1 MKQKLKES
9 IKVVLLIVIGVWIL
23 DKTPFY
29 QDINHEI
36 FANIYKNGV
45 TIGQTSV
52 IVDGKKSNYLFSDK
66 ENYFGIFHILSYEKT
81 GREDM
86 NARIK
91 WSNVENIQDILYMM
105 PGHFLDMDLIRTI
118 IINEKMTK
126 FAVMFKDNTVVATS
140 DEIYELYTK
149 HISYYSDKGITSV
162 KDVEKV
168 PKID

>member
-1 MKQKLKES
+1 MKQKLKTI

-23 DKTPFY
+23 DKIPFY

-36 FANIYKNGV
+36 FANIYENGV
-45 TIGQTSV
+45 IIGQTSV
-52 IVDGKKSNYLFSDK
+52 IIDGEKSNYLFTNK
-66 ENYFGIFHILSYEKT
+66 ENYFGKFHILSYEKT

-91 WSNVENIQDILYMM
+91 WSNEENIQDILYMM
-105 PGHFLDMDLIRTI
+105 PGHFPDMDLIRTI
-118 IINEKMTK
+118 IINDKMTK
-126 FAVMFKDNTVVATS
+126 FAVMFTDNTVVATS

-149 HISYYSDKGITSV
+149 HISYYSDRGNTFV
-162 KDVEKV
+162 KDVQKI